1 MIFKEITPSYNLKPF
16 INCYWY
22 MEADYTENTGN
33 CCERVLPD
41 GSLEIIFHL
50 GENIYRPK
58 EKHRIEKEPGA
69 LLIGQTTSSYFIV
82 PKGKVKMVGV
92 RFYPHTA
99 SLFLNES
106 VKQFNDSV
114 FDLADIS
121 GNQIKCLHEKIFEAD
136 SLSKI
141 NRLLE
146 DYFISQIKNS
156 STIKFSYVDYTVKY
170 ILKEKGNVS
179 LNSFIEKLGIS
190 SRYLQELFI
199 ELMGISPKHFSK
211 IIRFQ
216 TAVNKLI
223 NYKVQNLSQAG
234 YDSGYF
240 DQSHFIRDFK
250 QFAGITPKQFKNEQ
264 LGLTLPFFSQES
276 SSYLYNY

>member
-1 MIFKEITPSYNLKPF
+1 
-16 INCYWY
+16 
-22 MEADYTENTGN
+22 MEE
-33 CCERVLPD
+33 PD
-41 GSLEIIFHL
+41 
-50 GENIYRPK
+50 
-58 EKHRIEKEPGA
+58 A
-69 LLIGQTTSSYFIV
+69 LLIGQPTHSYFII
-82 PKGKVKMVGV
+82 PRGKIKMIGI

-99 SLFLNES
+99 SLFFNES
-106 VKQFNDSV
+106 IKHFNDGV
-114 FDLADIS
+114 LDLTELS
-121 GNQIKCLHEKIFEAD
+121 GNQIRYLHEKIFEAG

-141 NRLLE
+141 NSLLE

-179 LNSFIEKLGIS
+179 LNPFIEKLGIS